1 MIVLDTNVITE
12 LMRPSPNPRVLSWA
26 DELDPGAV
34 AITSMNAAEILHGL
48 ARLPDGRRR
57 QALQQ
62 SWDTLLSEVFAGRV
76 WGFNGEAAHWYGQLL
91 SRRERLGRPIAT
103 ADAVIAATVLAQAN
117 NLDQGTSLA
126 TRNLDDFADLG
137 LLLINPWKGA

>member
-1 MIVLDTNVITE
+1 MIVLDTTVIAE
-12 LMRPSPNPRVLSWA
+12 LMRPCPNPQVLAWA
-26 DELDPGAV
+26 DGLDPGAV
-34 AITSMNAAEILHGL
+34 AITSMNAAEILHGI

-62 SWDTLLSEVFAGRV
+62 SWDTLLADVFAGRV

-126 TRNLDDFADLG
+126 TRNLGDFADLG
-137 LLLINPWKGA
+137 LLLINPWDGA